1 MFIVSDNY
9 KCAVAFFG
17 RSGSSSFAKS
27 FLPKEVVESFVPKSG
42 VPSIHSLCKL
52 CMPQYLAEL
61 YQDYSK
67 YAVIRHPYER
77 WQSAINHTGRTFLKL
92 MDQRVW
98 DVHIKNCSDTI
109 KGIELK
115 AYRFEAGGIEN
126 CAKDIGIPD
135 FEKTNSTDH
144 VITLTNDQK
153 AILDEKYSKD
163 IELWNSIDE
172 NGKEVYVK

>member
-1 MFIVSDNY
+1 MFIISDNY

-17 RSGSSSFAKS
+17 RSGSSSFAKA
-27 FLPKEVVESFVPKSG
+27 FLPKEVAESFAPKSG

-61 YQDYSK
+61 YPDYTK

-77 WQSAINHTGRTFLKL
+77 WQSAINHTEKTFEEL
-92 MDQRVW
+92 MDRRAW
-98 DVHIKNCSDTI
+98 DVHIKSCTDTI

-115 AYRFEAGGIEN
+115 AYRFEDGGVEN

-144 VITLTNDQK
+144 IITLTDEQK
-153 AILDEKYSKD
+153 TILDEKYAKD
-163 IELWNSIDE
+163 IELWGGLNE
-172 NGKEVYVK
+172 NGKIIALE